1 MLYMLDTNICIYLIK
16 QKPRSYYERLM
27 EVEKS
32 RHILAIS
39 SIVLSEL
46 QFGVARSQHQRK
58 NQEAINTL
66 VNKLEVLPYEEK
78 AAKYYGDLR
87 ANLQRKG
94 TVIGGND
101 MIIAAHALSEKAVLV
116 THNTKEFQRVEHL
129 ELEDWAS

>member
-1 MLYMLDTNICIYLIK
+1 
-16 QKPRSYYERLM
+16 M

-87 ANLQRKG
+87 ADLQKKG

-129 ELEDWAS
+129 EFEDWAS

>member
-27 EVEKS
+27 DVEKS
-32 RHILAIS
+32 HHKIAIS

-46 QFGVARSQHQRK
+46 QFGIARSQHQRK
-58 NQEAINTL
+58 NQEAVNTL
-66 VNKLEVLPYEEK
+66 VNKLEVLSYEEK

-87 ANLQRKG
+87 ADLQRKG

-116 THNTKEFQRVEHL
+116 THNTKEFERVEHL

>member
-87 ANLQRKG
+87 TNLQRKG

>member
-87 ANLQRKG
+87 ANLQKKG

>member
-66 VNKLEVLPYEEK
+66 VNKLDVLPYEEK

-87 ANLQRKG
+87 ADLQKKG
-94 TVIGGND
+94 
-101 MIIAAHALSEKAVLV
+101 L
-116 THNTKEFQRVEHL
+116 
-129 ELEDWAS
+129 

>member
-1 MLYMLDTNICIYLIK
+1 MLDTNICIYLIK

-87 ANLQRKG
+87 ADLQKKG

-129 ELEDWAS
+129 EFEDWAS

>member
-87 ANLQRKG
+87 ADLQKKG

-129 ELEDWAS
+129 EFEDWAS

>member
-66 VNKLEVLPYEEK
+66 VNKLDVLPYEEK

-87 ANLQRKG
+87 ADLQKKG

-116 THNTKEFQRVEHL
+116 THNTKEFQRVDHL

>member
-1 MLYMLDTNICIYLIK
+1 MLYMLDTNICIYLTK

-46 QFGVARSQHQRK
+46 QFGVARSQHQRR

-116 THNTKEFQRVEHL
+116 THNTKEFQRIEHL